1 MNIKKLSTYTKTK
14 NQELQPNGIK
24 PNGIKPNG
32 IQSNG
37 IRPNV
42 TKHDGTE
49 SSR

>member
-14 NQELQPNGIK
+14 NQELQ